1 MKTTF
6 KFIDENVIYK
16 LNSIEKVNQDYNLFS
31 QIFHNDFIKKLVCEI
46 YFLQIVNKMVRE

>member
-6 KFIDENVIYK
+6 KIIDENMIYQ
-16 LNSIEKVNQDYNLFS
+16 LNSIEKANQDYNLFS

-46 YFLQIVNKMVRE
+46 YFL